1 MTLRADVLDKC
12 LKSPVFEDAWKSNMV
27 NRAKH
32 CSNLNESTFAY
43 LLINVKDFELEKVSL
58 SNMRNLWTVCEQLTS
73 CHKFSLF
80 NRDKLAQ
87 PIQKQLSKNKK
98 DLSQFFSPLLKCRKD
113 FEYFLKK
120 YEPHR

>member
-58 SNMRNLWTVCEQLTS
+58 SNMRNLWTVCEHIDFQRQI
-73 CHKFSLF
+73 FSF
-80 NRDKLAQ
+80 
-87 PIQKQLSKNKK
+87 
-98 DLSQFFSPLLKCRKD
+98 
-113 FEYFLKK
+113 
-120 YEPHR
+120 